1 MLCYLFAWLFA
12 SISTAYGK
20 KSEQN
25 VCTTAIPEVPADL
38 ITAVATP
45 LTAFFTVEPTML
57 PLPKDEKVTAFV
69 AVIITFSLESRSS
82 AVINAVLDDQ
92 YRKVY
97 AAAF

>member
-1 MLCYLFAWLFA
+1 
-12 SISTAYGK
+12 
-20 KSEQN
+20 
-25 VCTTAIPEVPADL
+25 
-38 ITAVATP
+38 
-45 LTAFFTVEPTML
+45 VEPTML